1 MKNTSN
7 KRRLAAAIC
16 LVVTLL
22 WALSIV
28 GCGRVVDTEE
38 YPGEPPSEGKTA
50 FWAEFTPEEWTQM
63 LNEKVIPY
71 VVATLTALSALY
83 LAVSPIL
90 LKVKTAS
97 EAFDKSSGE
106 LKATNEAAAEDAK
119 RSKARY
125 IKMQKSVEDAVATMT
140 EIVKTAVEEVQAV
153 KEQVAQQNASMMEE
167 VHKVYDMESNILRM
181 GKLGFGEDSE
191 LVKKGI
197 AAQIAM
203 IGEEE
208 AHDDPQT

>member
-1 MKNTSN
+1 MKNKSN

-16 LVVTLL
+16 LMVTMVL
-22 WALSIV
+22 ALGWV
-28 GCGRVVDTEE
+28 GCGRTVDTDE

-50 FWAEFTPEEWTQM
+50 FWTEFTPEEWKQFLDERVT
-63 LNEKVIPY
+63 PY
-71 VVATLTALSALY
+71 VIITLTSLAALY
-83 LAVSPIL
+83 LTVSPIL
-90 LKVKTAS
+90 AKVKSAS

-106 LKATNEAAAEDAK
+106 LKTTNEAAAEDAK

-125 IKMQKSVEDAVATMT
+125 IKMQKAVEDAV
-140 EIVKTAVEEVQAV
+140 VVFKEEMHA
-153 KEQVAQQNASMMEE
+153 AMEE
-167 VHKVYDMESNILRM
+167 IRATKVQIAQDNADIRADVQRVYEMESNILRM

>member
-1 MKNTSN
+1 MKNKSN

-22 WALSIV
+22 WALSMV

-50 FWAEFTPEEWTQM
+50 FWAEYTPEQWTKL
-63 LNEKVIPY
+63 LNEKVVPY

-119 RSKARY
+119 KSKARY
-125 IKMQKSVEDAVATMT
+125 IKMQKSMEDAVTNMT
-140 EIVKTAVEEVQAV
+140 DLVNAAMAEMQAV
-153 KEQVAQQNASMMEE
+153 KEQVAQQNMAMLEE
-167 VHKVYDMESNILRM
+167 VHKVYEMESDILRM
-181 GKLGFGEDSE
+181 GKLGFGERTE

-197 AAQIAM
+197 AAQIAQ
-203 IGEEE
+203 IGGEVK
-208 AHDDPQT
+208 HDGTQT

>member
-16 LVVTLL
+16 LVVALL
-22 WALSIV
+22 WALSMV

-50 FWAEFTPEEWTQM
+50 FWAEFTLEDWRK
-63 LNEKVIPY
+63 LINETVIPN
-71 VVATLTALSALY
+71 VLEILATLSALY

-90 LKVKTAS
+90 AKVKSAS
-97 EAFDKSSGE
+97 EAFEKSSEE
-106 LKATNEAAAEDAK
+106 LETTNKDAAEDAK

-140 EIVKTAVEEVQAV
+140 AIVKTAVEEVQAV

>member
-1 MKNTSN
+1 MSKQKR
-7 KRRLAAAIC
+7 KRRWAVALCLMAAMVMALC
-16 LVVTLL
+16 L
-22 WALSIV
+22 V
-28 GCGRVVDTEE
+28 GCGRTVDTDE

-50 FWAEFTPEEWTQM
+50 FWAEFTPQEWKQFLDERVT
-63 LNEKVIPY
+63 PY
-71 VVATLTALSALY
+71 VIITLTSLAALY
-83 LAVSPIL
+83 LTVSPIL
-90 LKVKTAS
+90 AKVKSAS
-97 EAFDKSSGE
+97 ESFDKSSGE

-125 IKMQKSVEDAVATMT
+125 IKMQKSVEETMEAVTTMMNAAI
-140 EIVKTAVEEVQAV
+140 EKVQAV
-153 KEQVAQQNASMMEE
+153 GAQVERQNTAMMEE
-167 VHKVYDMESNILRM
+167 VHKVYEMESNILRM

>member
-1 MKNTSN
+1 MKNKSN

-28 GCGRVVDTEE
+28 GCGRVVDTDE

-90 LKVKTAS
+90 AKVKSAS
-97 EAFDKSSGE
+97 EAFEKSSEE
-106 LKATNEAAAEDAK
+106 LETTNKDAAEDAK

-125 IKMQKSVEDAVATMT
+125 IKMQRSMEDAVTNMAALVSEAMT
-140 EIVKTAVEEVQAV
+140 EMQAV
-153 KEQVAQQNASMMEE
+153 KDQIAQQNNTVMEE
-167 VHKVYDMESNILRM
+167 VHKVYEMESNILRM